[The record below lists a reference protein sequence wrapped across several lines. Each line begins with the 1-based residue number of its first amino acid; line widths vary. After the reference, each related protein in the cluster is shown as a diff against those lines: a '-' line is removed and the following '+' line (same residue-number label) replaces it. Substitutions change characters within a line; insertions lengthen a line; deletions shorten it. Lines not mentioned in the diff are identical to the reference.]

1 MTTQR
6 SLSAAIQAQRE
17 RSAPNWSLQSQ
28 ASGLEILIANP
39 RLEFDVSHREKSPVR
54 ISNRKKI
61 AILRFINW
69 HRHSRVPRSTKG
81 LCAFAKPR
89 IRQIEAIASL
99 TREFPQ
105 SPGQKFLIAN
115 ARLESSLSHREQ
127 SPLRISN
134 RERIAILHFTFSG
147 LWWLPSPS
155 PRRQVSSPRQASEPF
170 RLYARVK
177 NHMDMPAIAT
187 EGLTRRFGALTAVD
201 DVNLRVAPGQFFGF
215 LGPNGAGKSTTIKML
230 TGLLAA
236 TAGRIEILGLDLAAN
251 AIDVKRQIGVVP
263 EGMALFGRLT
273 GAEYLNFVGR
283 MYGLDRETA
292 AKRAAELLGF
302 MQLADQPKKLVTDYS
317 HGMQK
322 KLALAAA
329 VIHGPKILFL
339 DEPFEG
345 VDAIASGTLKAM
357 LQSMISR
364 GATIFLTSHVLEI
377 VERLCSHL
385 AIIHRGRLVAQG
397 SLEELRAGVEAQ
409 AAAALPNGEGHAA
422 VVAAP
427 GKKLTLEQ
435 IFLRIVGGAR
445 PVDQELSW
453 LS

>member
-6 SLSAAIQAQRE
+6 SLSTAIPAQRE
-17 RSAPNWSLQSQ
+17 RSALNCSVQSQ
-28 ASGLEILIANP
+28 TSGLEILIANP
-39 RLEFDVSHREKSPVR
+39 RLEFDVSNRKNTPVK

-61 AILRFINW
+61 AISHFTKR
-69 HRHSRVPRSTKG
+69 HRHSRLPRGGKG
-81 LCAFAKPR
+81 LCAFAKLR
-89 IRQIEAIASL
+89 IRHIDAIAS
-99 TREFPQ
+99 RAPESPQ
-105 SPGQKFLIAN
+105 SPRQKFLIAN
-115 ARLESSLSHREQ
+115 ARLEFSLSRRQ
-127 SPLRISN
+127 QNPLKISN
-134 RERIAILHFTFSG
+134 RERTAILHFVFPGFWCFSS
-147 LWWLPSPS
+147 LASTNPFFP
-155 PRRQVSSPRQASEPF
+155 PRQASEPF

-201 DVNLRVAPGQFFGF
+201 DMNLRVAPGQFFGF

-230 TGLLAA
+230 TGLLAPA
-236 TAGRIEILGLDLAAN
+236 AGRIEILGLDLAAN
-251 AIDVKRQIGVVP
+251 SIEVKRQIGGVP

-283 MYGLDRETA
+283 MYGLDRETS
-292 AKRAAELLGF
+292 AKRAAELLDF

-345 VDAIASGTLKAM
+345 VDAIAAGTLKAM
-357 LQSMISR
+357 LQRMIAR

-377 VERLCSHL
+377 VERLCSHV
-385 AIIHRGRLVAQG
+385 AIIHQGRLVAQG

-409 AAAALPNGEGHAA
+409 TPAGSSNGAQPSGE
-422 VVAAP
+422 
-427 GKKLTLEQ
+427 KLTLEE
-435 IFLRIVGGAR
+435 IFLRIVGGDR
-445 PVDQELSW
+445 PAEQELSW
-453 LS
+453 LG